1 MGKLLKY
8 ELRKNCLAL
17 AVLLIVMAVLEGVL
31 LVSTLAGGAV
41 GVFMSMLLF
50 ALLALAISVTVFA
63 LGVSTY
69 SRELSQKSSYLAFM
83 IPRRPI
89 AIVSAKLLFTLLA
102 GVVFS
107 ALYAALMAVNFPVM
121 MRGLDIPWQGYGNLL
136 DAFLSTYT
144 GVTLDQLLLYAAFSL
159 LSAYLTLLAAVSI
172 AYLAVTL
179 SATFLQG
186 SKVKWLVSLL
196 IFLMLYIAY
205 LQLGRLYPSANPL
218 KDSSLELILNAS
230 EGAAPSDL
238 PLRTGAD
245 LMWEL
250 LPRIAQNAAMTL
262 LSMFGCAWMLKRAVN
277 L

>member
-17 AVLLIVMAVLEGVL
+17 AVLLIVMAVLEGVF

-121 MRGLDIPWQGYGNLL
+121 MRGWTSPGRATATCSTPFEHLYGRH
-136 DAFLSTYT
+136 AR
-144 GVTLDQLLLYAAFSL
+144 
-159 LSAYLTLLAAVSI
+159 SAPALRGLLAAKRLFDP
-172 AYLAVTL
+172 AGCGEHRL
-179 SATFLQG
+179 SCGHAQRHVFAGQQG
-186 SKVKWLVSLL
+186 QVAGVAADFSYALHRL
-196 IFLMLYIAY
+196 FAA
-205 LQLGRLYPSANPL
+205 RPLYPSANPL